1 MVIIPASVAL
11 NIRSQGFSKDPD
23 HRQSD
28 CAVRRKRCSGS
39 DLEKITTPLLF
50 WPVLYH
56 IGGIGRRA
64 LGWINMTTKL
74 SARPGRVLLAAIAV
88 LALGLGTVQAKPS
101 GGGSMGSRGSKT
113 SSAPPSTTT
122 APSTAAPIQRS
133 VTQSGQVGGM
143 AAQAAQGQKRGLFGG
158 FAGGLMGGLLGAG
171 LIGMLFG
178 SGLMGGMGGLMSV
191 LGLILQVALIGGLIY
206 LAVRFFRGRNAGS
219 SPAMAGAGR
228 TPSPAAGM
236 DMTSPVQRTGA
247 PAAGGV
253 LAGMGL
259 GAATAQPA
267 SAMAAAEP
275 TDTVGIGPA
284 DYAAFEKLLAD
295 VNAAWDAEDE
305 GGMRRYC
312 TPEMAAYFGEDLSR
326 IAAKGQ
332 HDRVKDVQLLEGDLS
347 EAWSEGGVDYATV
360 AMRFS
365 FVGALFERK
374 TGRVIEG
381 DPVAPQ
387 QSTELWT
394 FRRERG
400 RAWVLS
406 AIQQTA

>member
-1 MVIIPASVAL
+1 
-11 NIRSQGFSKDPD
+11 
-23 HRQSD
+23 
-28 CAVRRKRCSGS
+28 
-39 DLEKITTPLLF
+39 
-50 WPVLYH
+50 
-56 IGGIGRRA
+56 
-64 LGWINMTTKL
+64 MTSKL

-113 SSAPPSTTT
+113 FSAPPSTTT
-122 APSTAAPIQRS
+122 APSAAAPIQRS
-133 VTQSGQVGGM
+133 VTQPGQVGGV

-178 SGLMGGMGGLMSV
+178 SGLMGGLGGLMSII
-191 LGLILQVALIGGLIY
+191 GLILQVALIGGLVF
-206 LAVRFFRGRNAGS
+206 LAIRFFRGRTAA
-219 SPAMAGAGR
+219 PAMAGAGR
-228 TPSPAAGM
+228 TPAAAL

-247 PAAGGV
+247 PAAGGA

-259 GAATAQPA
+259 GATAGQPA
-267 SAMAAAEP
+267 PAMASAER
-275 TDTVGIGPA
+275 TDTVGIGPS
-284 DYAAFEKLLAD
+284 DYAAFEKLLTD
-295 VNAAWDAEDE
+295 INAAWDAEDE

-332 HDRVKDVQLLEGDLS
+332 HDRVKDVKLLQGDLA

-374 TGRVIEG
+374 TGRVVEG